1 MSGEARTTATAMTAT
16 VAADAAFMA
25 RALQLAQRGLF
36 TTDPNPRVGCVIV
49 KNGHIVGEGWHE
61 RVGGPHAEIHAL
73 NAAGEQTRGATAYVT
88 LEPCCHQG
96 RTPPCTLALIQA
108 GIVRVVA
115 AMSDP
120 DPRVAGRGV
129 VDLTAAG
136 LHVAS
141 GLMQPQAE
149 ALNPGFIS
157 RMRRHRPY
165 VRVKLAASLD
175 GRTALANGVSQW
187 ITGEAARAD
196 VQGLRARSSAILTG
210 IGTVLADDPSLNV
223 RAVDIGRQP
232 LRVVV
237 DGDLRMPATAKM
249 LRLSGATL
257 IVTARE
263 DAAAVSRLK
272 EAGAEVLFLPGD
284 SGRVDL
290 AALMQHLAVREVN
303 ELMVE
308 AGAGL
313 CGALLAARLVDEIV
327 IYYAPH
333 ILGSNAQGMF
343 ALPGLEDMQQRV
355 ALKIQDVRA
364 VGDDWRVTARVVV
377 A

>member
-1 MSGEARTTATAMTAT
+1 
-16 VAADAAFMA
+16 MA
-25 RALQLAQRGLF
+25 RALQLAQKGLF

-49 KNGHIVGEGWHE
+49 KDSRIVGEGWHE
-61 RVGGPHAEIHAL
+61 RAGGPHAEIHAL
-73 NAAGEQTRGATAYVT
+73 NAAGPEARGATVYVT
-88 LEPCCHQG
+88 LEPCCHHG
-96 RTPPCTLALIQA
+96 RTPPCTDALIRA
-108 GIVRVVA
+108 GVARVVV
-115 AMSDP
+115 AMPDP
-120 DPRVAGRGV
+120 NPRVAGKGAAALV
-129 VDLTAAG
+129 AAG
-136 LHVAS
+136 LRMES

-149 ALNPGFIS
+149 ALNPGFIQ

-165 VRVKLAASLD
+165 ARAKLAVSLD

-223 RAVDIGRQP
+223 RAFDIGRQP

-237 DGDLRMPATAKM
+237 DSGLRMPATAKM
-249 LRLSGATL
+249 LRLPGSTL
-257 IVTARE
+257 IVTARD
-263 DAAAVSRLK
+263 DAAASRRL
-272 EAGAEVLFLPGD
+272 ADTGAEVLLLPAD

-290 AALMQHLAVREVN
+290 AALMQHLAAREVN

-313 CGALLAARLVDEIV
+313 SGALLSARLLDEVV

-333 ILGSNAQGMF
+333 ILGSSAQGMF
-343 ALPGLEDMQQRV
+343 TLPVLEDMRQRL
-355 ALKIQDVRA
+355 ALRIVDTRT
-364 VGDDWRVTARVVV
+364 VGNDWRVTARVVT

>member
-1 MSGEARTTATAMTAT
+1 MSGEARAASAPMTPTA
-16 VAADAAFMA
+16 AADAVFMA
-25 RALQLAQRGLF
+25 RALQLAQRGLY

-49 KNGHIVGEGWHE
+49 KDGRIIGEGWHQ
-61 RVGGPHAEIHAL
+61 RAGGPHAEIHAL
-73 NAAGEQTRGATAYVT
+73 NAAGPQARGATAYVT
-88 LEPCCHQG
+88 LEPCCHHG
-96 RTPPCTLALIQA
+96 RTPPCTDALIQA
-108 GIVRVVA
+108 GIVRMVV

-120 DPRVAGRGV
+120 NPLVAGQGAAV
-129 VDLTAAG
+129 LTAAG
-136 LHVAS
+136 LRVES
-141 GLMQPQAE
+141 GLMQTQAE

-157 RMRRHRPY
+157 RMRSNRPY
-165 VRVKLAASLD
+165 VRAKLAVSLD
-175 GRTALANGVSQW
+175 GRTALAHGVSQW

-223 RAVDIGRQP
+223 RAFDIGRQP

-237 DGDLRMPATAKM
+237 DGGLRMPATAKM
-249 LRLSGATL
+249 LRLPGATL
-257 IVTARE
+257 IVTARD
-263 DAAAVSRLK
+263 DAADASRLV
-272 EAGAEVLFLPGD
+272 EAGAEVLLLPTD

-290 AALMQHLAVREVN
+290 AALMQHLALREIN

-313 CGALLAARLVDEIV
+313 CGALLAAQLLDEVV

-333 ILGSNAQGMF
+333 ILGSSAQAMF
-343 ALPGLEDMQQRV
+343 ALPGLENMQQRV
-355 ALKIQDVRA
+355 ALQVQDVRA
-364 VGDDWRVTARVVV
+364 VGDDWRVTARVVT